1 MFHYTVTAEKD
12 LEAAIKALEESL
24 KTEKFGVLWDFDINE
39 KLEGKGLNLSDNFR
53 VLEVCNPEEA
63 HKVLSINPLVSY
75 FLPCKIVVYK
85 EGESVKIGMPLPT
98 SLISMVE
105 DDQLKEIAQSIESR
119 LIQCINSS
127 L

>member
-12 LEAAIKALEESL
+12 LEASIKALEDSL

-39 KLEGKGLNLSDNFR
+39 KLEGKGLNLSDKFR

-63 HKVLSINPLVSY
+63 HKVLSINPLASY
-75 FLPCKIVVYK
+75 FLPCKIVVYE
-85 EGESVKIGMPLPT
+85 EGESVKIGMPRPT

-105 DDQLKEIAQSIESR
+105 DDQLKEIAQSIENR